1 MFAEWTNCLKR
12 LLFFQKRVKYNMVD
26 DEAYIHWVS
35 YFIVPF
41 PFSMTVGLLIGFR
54 TKLTLDE
61 LNPPLILHDF

>member
-1 MFAEWTNCLKR
+1 
-12 LLFFQKRVKYNMVD
+12 MVD

-61 LNPPLILHDF
+61 SPPYFTRFLKTLFKVRQVSKG